1 MKHFQQIV
9 LEQLDIPVELG
20 VGGRENLD
28 PYLHYMQ
35 KIAKNES

>member
-28 PYLHYMQ
+28 PYFTLY
-35 KIAKNES
+35 AKNS